1 MLQNEGYHMNID
13 WTRTSHITK
22 IDPAKPLPADIG
34 ILEGTDLVIIG
45 GSDGVTQ
52 ADTHTAIQQVRESFP
67 DLPLV
72 QEPYA
77 STQISSETTASVDWI
92 IVPVVFNGDHD
103 HFVGNHVRMLSQLG
117 SNFEG
122 LLGQDVS
129 VLEVVEKL
137 VAVGY
142 VIQNVNSNAASIT
155 GVSKPFSV
163 AQVRGAALATEIFYD
178 FPVFYVDHAEQ
189 FGGTTDTIAAST
201 YFEDTA
207 LLYRGGIDS
216 TQKAANVLAAG
227 ADAIVV
233 NKCFHEDTEAFTQ
246 TTRISPS

>member
-1 MLQNEGYHMNID
+1 MNID
-13 WTRTSHITK
+13 WASTSHMTE
-22 IDPAKPLPADIG
+22 IDPTKPLPADIG
-34 ILEGTDLVIIG
+34 ILEETDLVIIG

-52 ADTHTAIQQVRESFP
+52 TATDNVVQQVRGSFP

-77 STQISSETTASVDWI
+77 SAQISGETTASVDWI
-92 IVPVVFNGDHD
+92 VVPVVFNGDRD

-117 SNFEG
+117 SDLEA

-129 VLEVVEKL
+129 VMDVVEKL
-137 VAVGY
+137 VPVGY
-142 VIQNVNSNAASIT
+142 VIQNTNSKAASIA
-155 GVSKPFSV
+155 GVSDSLSV

-178 FPVFYVDHAEQ
+178 FPIFHVDYAGM
-189 FGGTTDTIAAST
+189 FGGTADTTAAAT

-207 LLYRGGIDS
+207 LLYSGGIDS
-216 TQKAANVLAAG
+216 AQKATDVLAAG

-233 NKCFHEDTEAFTQ
+233 NECFHENVDAFTQ
-246 TTRISPS
+246 TTRISPSQI